1 MWIYIHGFIYLY
13 IYVCIY
19 IYVFIYI
26 YVYLDIRQWLAQV
39 IFYSVLDSK
48 HRLIS
53 FKTWTCLLNICFL
66 FCDRVCRTLPNVL
79 TMCFSIHFV
88 WGISANVYI
97 YIYIYIYII
106 YIYIYMYIYIYKV
119 IPRPTLGHWQEG
131 SFIHP
136 MFITASTITSLTER
150 LPGALKLGWDCWTHQ
165 WNLNWL
171 IQGQLCVTD
180 KDVDS
185 LIQC

>member
-1 MWIYIHGFIYLY
+1 MDLC

-26 YVYLDIRQWLAQV
+26 YVYV
-39 IFYSVLDSK
+39 
-48 HRLIS
+48 
-53 FKTWTCLLNICFL
+53 
-66 FCDRVCRTLPNVL
+66 
-79 TMCFSIHFV
+79 
-88 WGISANVYI
+88 
-97 YIYIYIYII
+97 
-106 YIYIYMYIYIYKV
+106 V

-131 SFIHP
+131 SLIHP

-165 WNLNWL
+165 WNLNRL

-185 LIQC
+185 LIQCYSQHYYTYSSTRNFLLPILAPDWLILIVHQKKEWKWWNTEKMSRKYMQHKQHKAVFFNVKPPHWHVM